1 MVEINISSGDEMR
14 SDGDLFVETA
24 TSSSTR
30 QTSNGNSL
38 ITKSKKTYSLNPLLN
53 PELNSSE
60 EFLTVADKSQNTYGS
75 DTRQD
80 YNDNYDQ
87 YIQEKEALLPSDSVS
102 EFKHRFP
109 SLNGK
114 NDTSLFGSKK
124 LPPPSPPNIPHPI
137 PKHFSPSLLP
147 PHSPPPPPPHS
158 AANTLQPNRASTFPG
173 SPTASAPYPPDE
185 ITSRSPIPSP
195 ISPGLRSPVAPELA
209 NDTDEWYFLN
219 PQKSP
224 TDANPNTNSY
234 SNLQNNSGNIS
245 HRPPQTI
252 PIARPVTLPTN
263 VNVHYNSHEIHQ
275 QNGNNNHYMN
285 NNNVFHNGQQSN
297 NPFPNYPQQQEV
309 GQQVNQQGANGY
321 YDNNGPSSV
330 QHFGAPRSSVP
341 QHVQM
346 QQYQIKTQK
355 QQYMQEYSV
364 CGLRNFGSSCYINLT
379 IQLIFGVL
387 LFKSLFINLAYQRY
401 VKDPKYLRL
410 ILSLKLNS
418 HHKDSILLSEAIS
431 ALLRTFSQ
439 HGSVSIAPTKFIRVT
454 SLLKPDFN
462 IPYEQQDAQEFLL
475 FVLERLHLEL
485 SNKSIE
491 TNYELE
497 DYIRKWDIN
506 VNMKDRNEYLKWY
519 LSLVKLEGTCLLY
532 TSRCV

>member
-1 MVEINISSGDEMR
+1 
-14 SDGDLFVETA
+14 
-24 TSSSTR
+24 
-30 QTSNGNSL
+30 
-38 ITKSKKTYSLNPLLN
+38 
-53 PELNSSE
+53 
-60 EFLTVADKSQNTYGS
+60 
-75 DTRQD
+75 
-80 YNDNYDQ
+80 
-87 YIQEKEALLPSDSVS
+87 
-102 EFKHRFP
+102 
-109 SLNGK
+109 
-114 NDTSLFGSKK
+114 
-124 LPPPSPPNIPHPI
+124 
-137 PKHFSPSLLP
+137 
-147 PHSPPPPPPHS
+147 
-158 AANTLQPNRASTFPG
+158 
-173 SPTASAPYPPDE
+173 
-185 ITSRSPIPSP
+185 
-195 ISPGLRSPVAPELA
+195 
-209 NDTDEWYFLN
+209 
-219 PQKSP
+219 
-224 TDANPNTNSY
+224 
-234 SNLQNNSGNIS
+234 
-245 HRPPQTI
+245 
-252 PIARPVTLPTN
+252 
-263 VNVHYNSHEIHQ
+263 
-275 QNGNNNHYMN
+275 MN

-519 LSLVKLEGTCLLY
+519 LSLVKLEGTSPVHDLFQGHLQNKLTCNSCGYESISYSPFTILSLPIPSSHSSKNVVNLADCLRYYSQDEVLSGENAWNCPKCSKNGDQVSASSVLDNHPVFVNKKSGIFKLGRRSKSPSSQTSTKTTTSSIHSNISTKSLNFIKLPQILIIQLSRFSVFNLTDKLDTYIQYPLKLKFNNDGHEIVYKLSGLINHFGNLKSGHY
-532 TSRCV
+532 TSIVNKSTVNQNLGSNLDNLKVPYWCLFDDENVKVNLPHGSITQPGMGAINSKDVYVLCYERV